1 MSWTAEPQHYICIRY
16 ISASVAHDSARLS
29 MLQICCG
36 VRRVSSRRAD
46 WSVLAVML
54 LCMSMARQTY
64 AAVTEVDTVNC
75 VNVLQHIRLIDQIVD
90 FQFDGTIA
98 YNLSSIAMAD
108 RAGFTIQQPLF
119 YFTGHFEDPTREPEV
134 LQLTVPFMRAYKLQ
148 EASST
153 PPYSMLAMLMVT
165 PVVFTATTPDVGIK
179 NAVEAVVRKTDLQ
192 AIILQN
198 TLPATVTVNACFWYE
213 TRQND
218 TMLTCALSVDHEKC
232 VYLPFRAVWLGIEGT
247 EWALALVSLMS
258 GFGNLLFKMDIQ
270 KSMDHGDMD
279 CSTSS
284 ELANVRLF
292 PFRNCPNTVF
302 VATCFEKGVPCS
314 LEESESNV
322 RKLWR
327 VYGVMTNGNPDLITN
342 SRVSPRTTP
351 GEFQVMF
358 DQVQMSTSN
367 EDDNVKDR
375 YFKDTVRRPCF
386 PGLVPHNV
394 LVREHGFQFHSAC
407 TPCLFNTYYAE
418 LPTPRTNVTQHTTK
432 TKTLFL
438 DLVQAY
444 DNTSRHVYRLV
455 ENESMLS
462 LPVFSSEPP
471 SDWAVAI
478 GVGTIVTIN
487 MAQGLQFSALRS
499 RSALAHTTALGVGN
513 STILTIVIGNIYGE
527 DNENADDPIFIDVLS
542 NTQKHI
548 VNRAHLAILPIRYP
562 LHQVCKP
569 CLDNYVTTD
578 YAGSAITA
586 CVRFDGARR
595 MLNTTNVTAL
605 RARRAGTTVVSVP
618 ATSVSLLDTIA
629 GFQLRNIAYAADKT
643 KVEMFLD
650 TNALLVGIHS
660 KEIVRGALIF
670 FGMDANPSINF
681 SIDTA
686 YLMDLPTPQ
695 TRAAG
700 STRALLQ
707 TGPAAPVATMQT
719 VRVVLRIHR
728 SNGEASLFSIR
739 NIALAGGVLV
749 AVILIVLAVVG
760 LVARSKND
768 GMTPVSQFESND
780 EN

>member
-1 MSWTAEPQHYICIRY
+1 
-16 ISASVAHDSARLS
+16 
-29 MLQICCG
+29 
-36 VRRVSSRRAD
+36 
-46 WSVLAVML
+46 
-54 LCMSMARQTY
+54 
-64 AAVTEVDTVNC
+64 
-75 VNVLQHIRLIDQIVD
+75 
-90 FQFDGTIA
+90 
-98 YNLSSIAMAD
+98 
-108 RAGFTIQQPLF
+108 
-119 YFTGHFEDPTREPEV
+119 
-134 LQLTVPFMRAYKLQ
+134 
-148 EASST
+148 
-153 PPYSMLAMLMVT
+153 MVT

-179 NAVEAVVRKTDLQ
+179 NAIEAVVRKTDLQ

-198 TLPATVTVNACFWYE
+198 TLPATVTVKACFWYE

-218 TMLTCALSVDHEKC
+218 TMLTCALGVDHEKC
-232 VYLPFRAVWLGIEGT
+232 VYLPFRMVWLGVEGT

-258 GFGNLLFKMDIQ
+258 GFGNLHFKMDLQ

-279 CSTSS
+279 CSMSS

-292 PFRNCPNTVF
+292 PFRKCPNTVF

-314 LEESESNV
+314 REESESNV

-327 VYGVMTNGNPDLITN
+327 VYGVTWNANPDLITN

-358 DQVQMSTSN
+358 DHVLLSSSN
-367 EDDNVKDR
+367 DDDTVKDR

-386 PGLVPHNV
+386 AGLVPHNV
-394 LVREHGFQFHSAC
+394 LVREHGFQFQSAC

-418 LPTPRTNVTQHTTK
+418 LPTPRTEATQNTTK

-438 DLVQAY
+438 GLVQAY
-444 DNTSRHVYRLV
+444 DNTSRQIYRLV
-455 ENESMLS
+455 ERESMLS
-462 LPVFSSEPP
+462 QHVSSSEPP

-478 GVGTIVTIN
+478 AVGTIVTIN
-487 MAQGLQFSALRS
+487 MTPGLQFSALRS

-527 DNENADDPIFIDVLS
+527 DDENADDPIFIDVLS

-548 VNRAHLAILPIRYP
+548 VNRAHLAILPIRHP

-595 MLNTTNVTAL
+595 MVNAIDVAAL
-605 RARRAGTTVVSVP
+605 PVRRAGTTAPPVP
-618 ATSVSLLDTIA
+618 ATPVSLLDTIA
-629 GFQLRNIAYAADKT
+629 GFQLRNIAYAADQT
-643 KVEMFLD
+643 NVEMFLD

-660 KEIVRGALIF
+660 KEIVRGALRF
-670 FGMDANPSINF
+670 FGMNANSSITF

-686 YLMDLPTPQ
+686 ELMDLPTAQPQ
-695 TRAAG
+695 AAG

-707 TGPAAPVATMQT
+707 TAPAAPAATTQT
-719 VRVVLRIHR
+719 VRVLLRIHR
-728 SNGEASLFSIR
+728 RNGEASLFSVL
-739 NIALAGGVLV
+739 NIALAGGVLL
-749 AVILIVLAVVG
+749 ALILIVLAVVA
-760 LVARSKND
+760 LVRHCKNN
-768 GMTPVSQFESND
+768 GMTPVSQFDTYD
-780 EN
+780 EY